1 MGGRMKA
8 PVEKRLHELGNG
20 IFAYTQ
26 LPGSWGWSN
35 AGLITNGDQ
44 SLLVDT
50 LFDKKLTAEMLQ
62 SMRRAAPAAARIGTV
77 VNTHGNGDHC
87 YGNSLVADAE
97 IIGTPGCVEDLRE
110 APPSRNLLLLRAA
123 GIIGGLGAGGR
134 VLGRVLNAVGIDR
147 VALLADTAPL
157 VIPLFEDFDFAN
169 NDVVLPSRTF
179 ERELTLTVGDKR
191 VELIEVGPAHT
202 RGDAVVWVPEDRT
215 LFTGDILFKDA
226 HPVIWQG
233 PVTNWIAAC
242 ERLLGMDIET
252 VVPGHGPLTDKSG
265 LRETL
270 HYLEVLTEQTRR
282 RYDARMSI
290 EDAALE
296 VALEEFDHW
305 IDAERVY
312 VNVHTLYR
320 DFRGD
325 REPTDVLAL
334 FAGMARF
341 QARKAR
347 AT

>member
-1 MGGRMKA
+1 MIHGGRIVKGCPDHGGAVPMRLA
-8 PVEKRLHELGNG
+8 PV
-20 IFAYTQ
+20 
-26 LPGSWGWSN
+26 
-35 AGLITNGDQ
+35 GL
-44 SLLVDT
+44 V
-50 LFDKKLTAEMLQ
+50 
-62 SMRRAAPAAARIGTV
+62 
-77 VNTHGNGDHC
+77 
-87 YGNSLVADAE
+87 
-97 IIGTPGCVEDLRE
+97 
-110 APPSRNLLLLRAA
+110 
-123 GIIGGLGAGGR
+123 
-134 VLGRVLNAVGIDR
+134 
-147 VALLADTAPL
+147 ADTAPL
-157 VIPLFEDFDFAN
+157 AIQLFKDFDFAN
-169 NDVVLPSRTF
+169 NDVVLPNRTF
-179 ERELTLTVGDKR
+179 ERELTLTVGDKT

-202 RGDAVVWVPEDRT
+202 RGDAVVWVPEDRV

-226 HPVIWQG
+226 HPIIWQG

-242 ERLLGMDIET
+242 KRLLDMDIET

-270 HYLEVLTEQTRR
+270 HYLEVLTEQTRL

-290 EDAALE
+290 EDAAFE

-325 REPTDVLAL
+325 TEPADILAL

-347 AT
+347 AS